1 MKEKSKLIHCFIM
14 SLMLL
19 KIEAMSQPYLDIASM
34 RYVASPA
41 KTPNNKDQTATP
53 LNYLNFSVTA
63 PIPFNHKKNAIVL
76 SPYFERWQT
85 STDSPQVFHNFHYG
99 LVLPVS
105 LIMPI
110 SHSNWSLL
118 TMGIVRMN
126 DAEINRS
133 GEWQFGGALIASYKK
148 SATLTYKLGVYMNGD
163 FFGLF
168 VMPLLGI
175 DWQINDKENLFGVL
189 PAQLTYEYK
198 LSKRFYTG
206 AVFRT
211 FTNSYHDSGYNYIRI
226 DENQLGVFFD
236 TYMGKNILLN
246 LEAGHS
252 VLRKIRTGPRYEINN
267 LWNNQDNFY
276 IKFMIAYRF
285 RLR

>member
-1 MKEKSKLIHCFIM
+1 MKKKF
-14 SLMLL
+14 SLLYWITISFL
-19 KIEAMSQPYLDIASM
+19 FLNTGAMSQPYIDLVSM

-41 KTPNNKDQTATP
+41 KTPNTKDQIATP
-53 LNYLNFSVTA
+53 LNYFNFSVTA
-63 PIPFNHKKNAIVL
+63 PILFNQKKNAIIL
-76 SPYFERWQT
+76 NPYFERWQT

-105 LIMPI
+105 LVTPI

-126 DAEINRS
+126 DAVINKS

-148 SATLTYKLGVYMNGD
+148 SAKLIYKLGVYVNGD

-168 VMPLLGI
+168 VMPLVGI

-198 LSKRFYTG
+198 LSKRFYGG

-211 FTNSYHDSGYNYIRI
+211 FTNSYHDSGDNYMRI
-226 DENQLGVFFD
+226 DENQIGVFFD
-236 TYMGKNILLN
+236 TYMSKNILLN

-252 VLRKIRTGPRYEINN
+252 VLRKIRTGSHYEINN

-276 IKFMIAYRF
+276 IKFMVAYRF
-285 RLR
+285 RFR